1 MNEAKAILKNLDIAP
16 RKVRLVANL
25 IRGLAVNEALAQLE
39 MNSLRSSAPIKKLIY
54 SAVANAKNA
63 HLDEARLY
71 VKTIYVDKGIML
83 KRYLPRAQG
92 RATPLQ
98 KKRSRV
104 TLVLGE
110 KEQKQ
115 RFVLHRHGAKPKTAA
130 KQPKEEKVSKPPRSA
145 VKEKAEAKPRE
156 EKGAETTRRMFR
168 RKAI

>member
-71 VKTIYVDKGIML
+71 VKTI
-83 KRYLPRAQG
+83 
-92 RATPLQ
+92 
-98 KKRSRV
+98 
-104 TLVLGE
+104 
-110 KEQKQ
+110 
-115 RFVLHRHGAKPKTAA
+115 
-130 KQPKEEKVSKPPRSA
+130 
-145 VKEKAEAKPRE
+145 
-156 EKGAETTRRMFR
+156 
-168 RKAI
+168 

>member
-39 MNSLRSSAPIKKLIY
+39 MSSLRSTGPIKKLVY
-54 SAVANAKNA
+54 SAIANAKNA
-63 HLDEARLY
+63 HLDESKLY

-98 KKRSRV
+98 KKRSHI

-115 RFVLHRHGAKPKTAA
+115 RFVLHRHGAKPKTAV
-130 KQPKEEKVSKPPRSA
+130 KPKEEKVGKVKQSE

-156 EKGAETTRRMFR
+156 EKGAKTTRRVFR